1 MQHRMTYNNI
11 RNMIWQLAFSGGIG
25 AKSFVTGK
33 REKITAHV
41 DMIEFTY
48 SEYSEMGEEQ
58 ILCMMNHYE
67 NSYEI
72 LISVREILHSN
83 LGLQELNLAYI
94 KLRSKDPYEV
104 MDVVEFP
111 GYSEMRSSI
120 HLINHKATRKLV
132 NRIYNRMMVPEMHK
146 LVADNIRE
154 ELERRHTL
162 KEENNN
168 GK

>member
-1 MQHRMTYNNI
+1 MHRMTYHNI
-11 RNMIWQLAFSGGIG
+11 RNMIWQLAFSGGYG
-25 AKSFVTGK
+25 SGCFVTGK

-58 ILCMMNHYE
+58 ILCIMNHYE

-83 LGLQELNLAYI
+83 LGLQELNLVYI

-104 MDVVEFP
+104 MDVVEYP
-111 GYSEMRSSI
+111 EYSKLRPSI
-120 HLINHKATRKLV
+120 HLITHKATRKLV
-132 NRIYNRMMVPEMHK
+132 NRIYNRMMIPEMHK
-146 LVADNIRE
+146 HVAENVRD
-154 ELERRHTL
+154 ELERRRTL

>member
-1 MQHRMTYNNI
+1 
-11 RNMIWQLAFSGGIG
+11 MIWQLAFSGGIG
-25 AKSFVTGK
+25 TRSFVTGK

-72 LISVREILHSN
+72 LISVREILHSSN
-83 LGLQELNLAYI
+83 IGLQELNLTYI

-104 MDVVEFP
+104 MDVVESP
-111 GYSEMRSSI
+111 GYVKMRSSI
-120 HLINHKATRKLV
+120 HLITHKATRKLI
-132 NRIYNRMMVPEMHK
+132 NRIYNRMMIPEMHK
-146 LVADNIRE
+146 HVAERVRY
-154 ELERRHTL
+154 ELECFK
-162 KEENNN
+162 KEAEERNAEL
-168 GK
+168 

>member
-1 MQHRMTYNNI
+1 
-11 RNMIWQLAFSGGIG
+11 MIWQLAFSGGYG
-25 AKSFVTGK
+25 AGCFVTGK

-58 ILCMMNHYE
+58 ILCIMNHYE

-83 LGLQELNLAYI
+83 LGLQESNLAYI

-104 MDVVEFP
+104 MDVVESP
-111 GYSEMRSSI
+111 EYSKLRSSI

-146 LVADNIRE
+146 HVADNIRE
-154 ELERRHTL
+154 ELSNRKGNKDAEL
-162 KEENNN
+162 
-168 GK
+168 

>member
-1 MQHRMTYNNI
+1 MTYHNI
-11 RNMIWQLAFSGGIG
+11 RNMIWQLAFSGGYG
-25 AKSFVTGK
+25 AGCFVTGK

-58 ILCMMNHYE
+58 ILCIMNHYE

-83 LGLQELNLAYI
+83 LGLQESNLAYI
-94 KLRSKDPYEV
+94 KLRSTDPYEV
-104 MDVVEFP
+104 MDVVESP
-111 GYSEMRSSI
+111 GYAEMRSSI

-132 NRIYNRMMVPEMHK
+132 NRIYNRMMVSEMHK
-146 LVADNIRE
+146 HVAENIRY
-154 ELERRHTL
+154 ELECFE
-162 KEENNN
+162 KESEE
-168 GK
+168 KR

>member
-1 MQHRMTYNNI
+1 MQHRMTYHNI

-25 AKSFVTGK
+25 TRSFVTGK

-58 ILCMMNHYE
+58 ILCIMNHYE

-83 LGLQELNLAYI
+83 LGLQERNLAYI

-104 MDVVEFP
+104 MDVVESS
-111 GYSEMRSSI
+111 GYDEMCSSI
-120 HLINHKATRKLV
+120 HLITHKATRRLV
-132 NRIYNRMMVPEMHK
+132 NRIYNRMLVPEMNKH
-146 LVADNIRE
+146 VAENIRY
-154 ELERRHTL
+154 ELECFE
-162 KEENNN
+162 KESEEK
-168 GK
+168 G

>member
-1 MQHRMTYNNI
+1 
-11 RNMIWQLAFSGGIG
+11 MIWQLAFSGGYG
-25 AKSFVTGK
+25 AGCFVTGK

-58 ILCMMNHYE
+58 ILCIMNHYE

-83 LGLQELNLAYI
+83 LGLHESNLAYI
-94 KLRSKDPYEV
+94 KLRSTDPYEV
-104 MDVVEFP
+104 MDVVESP
-111 GYSEMRSSI
+111 EYSKLRSSI
-120 HLINHKATRKLV
+120 HLITHKATRRLL

-146 LVADNIRE
+146 HVADNIRE
-154 ELERRHTL
+154 ELSNRKGNKDAEL
-162 KEENNN
+162 
-168 GK
+168 

>member
-1 MQHRMTYNNI
+1 MQHRMTYHNI

-25 AKSFVTGK
+25 TRSFVTGK

-58 ILCMMNHYE
+58 ILCIMNHYE

-83 LGLQELNLAYI
+83 LGVQEMNLLYI

-104 MDVVEFP
+104 MDVVESP

-120 HLINHKATRKLV
+120 HLITHKATRKLI
-132 NRIYNRMMVPEMHK
+132 NRIYNRMMITEMHK
-146 LVADNIRE
+146 HVAENVRD
-154 ELERRHTL
+154 ELL
-162 KEENNN
+162 KRKGNKDAEL
-168 GK
+168 